1 MSPRPDLGPKPR
13 LGYALSRIDRVA
25 ERRADATA
33 LAALERGADAR
44 AYAIGGELVVLRKTA
59 AGLDPLFVF
68 DVDDIHVRCA
78 TQKCR
83 QTLVRP
89 AMAMLRDGY
98 RDTAILWQLFE
109 DFLERAHS
117 AQRAA
122 DDDQL
127 RRQDRLP
134 RFL

>member
-1 MSPRPDLGPKPR
+1 MPNDL
-13 LGYALSRIDRVA
+13 IDRQIEFALRNEQVIV
-25 ERRADATA
+25 RRCEID
-33 LAALERGADAR
+33 L
-44 AYAIGGELVVLRKTA
+44 

-68 DVDDIHVRCA
+68 DVDDIHVRCT

-89 AMAMLRDGY
+89 AMAMLRDGN

-109 DFLERAHS
+109 DFLERAHA

-122 DDDQL
+122 HDDQL
-127 RRQDRLP
+127 RRQDRPP